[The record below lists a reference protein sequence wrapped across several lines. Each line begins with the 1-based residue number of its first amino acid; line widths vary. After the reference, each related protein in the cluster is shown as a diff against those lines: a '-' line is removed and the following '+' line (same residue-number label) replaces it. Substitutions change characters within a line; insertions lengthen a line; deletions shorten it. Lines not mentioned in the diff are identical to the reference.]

1 MTATPPVDAT
11 TVDTTHVDAGA
22 FVSRR
27 TLVARRFARNRL
39 AVAALVT
46 LVALFVG
53 CYALPPLLPYSYSEL
68 DFTAL
73 QSPPSPQHW
82 FGTNALGQDVLAQVL
97 RGMQKSMLIGVC
109 VAVISTLIAATVG
122 AIAGY
127 FGGWRDRALMW
138 FVDLVLVVPSF
149 ILIAIITP
157 RTKNSANIALLI
169 VLLAAFSWMI
179 SSRMVRGLTMS
190 LRDREYVQAA
200 RYMGVPNRTIIARH
214 ILPNVASILIIDTAL
229 TVGGAILAETGLS
242 FLGFGVQPPDVSL
255 GTLIA
260 DGTKSATTFPWV
272 FLFPAGVLVLILV
285 CANLTG
291 DGLRDAFDPGSANLR
306 TRRHPKKPT

>member
-1 MTATPPVDAT
+1 MTAPETKNE
-11 TVDTTHVDAGA
+11 GSQSE

-27 TLVARRFARNRL
+27 TLVARRFLRDRL
-39 AVAALVT
+39 AVASLAVLVVMF
-46 LVALFVG
+46 VA
-53 CYALPPLLPYSYSEL
+53 CYALPPLLPHSHTDIDYY
-68 DFTAL
+68 AL
-73 QSPPSPQHW
+73 QAPPSAAHW
-82 FGTNALGQDVLAQVL
+82 FGTNGIGQDVLAQVL
-97 RGMQKSMLIGVC
+97 RGMQKSMLIGLC
-109 VAVISTLIAATVG
+109 VAVISTAIAATVG
-122 AIAGY
+122 AVAGY

-138 FVDLVLVVPSF
+138 FVDLLLVVPSF

-157 RTKNSANIALLI
+157 RTKNSANVALLI
-169 VLLAAFSWMI
+169 LLLASFSWMI

-190 LRDREYVQAA
+190 LREREYVQAA
-200 RYMGVPNRTIIARH
+200 RYMGVPSARIITRH

-229 TVGGAILAETGLS
+229 NVGVAILAETGLS

-272 FLFPAGVLVLILV
+272 FLFPAGVLVTILV

-291 DGLRDAFDPGSANLR
+291 DGLRDALDPGSGSQ
-306 TRRHPKKPT
+306 RRGKRA